1 MSAVDR
7 SAGEPH
13 VAASNVVRPLT
24 LRQLEGLAILGP
36 IVFLGV
42 VYFLVLGP
50 VHPFF
55 HGWQGFVSLAAVL
68 MGAVWAFSRVMF
80 GSVRAL
86 QQEVEA
92 LSEQTES
99 YNRRLVSL
107 HDANL
112 FLAGETSVDSALRRI
127 VELSRDLLSAED
139 ASLALSD
146 GDAHAATPT
155 AQPTDRQLSIE
166 VGHRAAPI
174 GTLHVARAPDAP
186 AFSPVDLEIARMF
199 ATHAALV
206 IQNDRLYDEVR
217 ALAIEG
223 ERHAL
228 AREMHD
234 SLAQVL
240 SFVNTKAQ
248 AVELYLRNEDI
259 PAARQQMAELSAAA
273 REVYGD
279 IREGI
284 AALRVEARGRGI
296 AELVAEYVQQFSDAT
311 RINVELD
318 WPADQRWRQLPPEA
332 DAQLLR
338 IVQEALSNV
347 RRHAHASTVTLVGAA
362 DDDRLI
368 VTIADDGRGFSSD
381 QPPDDDW
388 PHFGLQTMDERA
400 SAIGGR
406 FAVDSVVGSGTTV
419 TVTVPSVPAT
429 AADVSS
435 RA

>member
-1 MSAVDR
+1 MSAVDQDLQ
-7 SAGEPH
+7 
-13 VAASNVVRPLT
+13 ASSPVRPLT

-36 IVFLGV
+36 VVFLSV

-55 HGWQGFVSLAAVL
+55 HGWVGFFSLGAVL
-68 MGAVWAFSRVMF
+68 AGAVWAFTRVMF

-86 QQEVEA
+86 QYEVES
-92 LSEQTES
+92 LSNQTES

-112 FLAGETSVDSALRRI
+112 ALARETSVDSALERI
-127 VELSRDLLSAED
+127 VALSRDLLAAD
-139 ASLALSD
+139 QVSLALAEVAEVDDSPSASAPPD
-146 GDAHAATPT
+146 
-155 AQPTDRQLSIE
+155 DRRLALP
-166 VGHRAAPI
+166 VGQRQRPV
-174 GTLHVARAPDAP
+174 GTLHVTRSP
-186 AFSPVDLEIARMF
+186 ATEPFSTVDLEIGRMF

-217 ALAIEG
+217 VLAIES
-223 ERHAL
+223 ERHSL

-240 SFVNTKAQ
+240 SFVNMKAQ
-248 AVELYLRNEDI
+248 AVELYLRNEDV

-284 AALRVEARGRGI
+284 AALRVEVSGRGI
-296 AELVAEYVQQFSDAT
+296 HELVEEYAHQFSETA
-311 RINVELD
+311 RIEVELE
-318 WPADQRWRQLPPEA
+318 WPADQRWRDLPPAA

-347 RRHAHASTVTLVGAA
+347 RRHAHASTVKLSGLANDESLV
-362 DDDRLI
+362 L
-368 VTIADDGRGFSSD
+368 TIADDGRGFTGNEPRS
-381 QPPDDDW
+381 DDW
-388 PHFGLQTMDERA
+388 PHFGLQTMEERA
-400 SAIGGR
+400 RAIGGR
-406 FAVDSVVGSGTTV
+406 FEIESAPSAGTTV
-419 TVTVPSVPAT
+419 TVTLPHGAAVADRPAT
-429 AADVSS
+429 
-435 RA
+435 